1 MGEFVR
7 LEVDAETKVG
17 TIRIE
22 RPPMNAL
29 SRQVWLEIEATARE
43 AAQHDDVRA
52 VVVWGGP
59 KVFAAGAD
67 IKEFPN
73 WDYHEVKRTGT
84 VLQRALDTLARLPM
98 VVIAAINGYA
108 LGGGC
113 ELALACDF
121 RFIAENSKLGQP
133 EILLGIIPGA
143 GGTQRLP
150 RLVGPARA
158 KDIIFSGR
166 FLDCNE
172 ALGIGMVDVVVPQ
185 DQVYA
190 KAVEIASRYARGPIV
205 ALRAAKIAVNRGL
218 QTDVQNGLL
227 IERELFVNLFATEDQ
242 KIGMRS
248 FIEQGPG
255 KAEFVGR

>member
-1 MGEFVR
+1 VGEFVR
-7 LEVDAETKVG
+7 LEVDADTRVG

-29 SRQVWLEIEATARE
+29 SRQVWLEIEEAARE
-43 AAQHDDVRA
+43 AGQREDVRA

-84 VLQRALDTLARLPM
+84 ILQRALDTLARLPM

-150 RLVGPARA
+150 RLVGLSKA
-158 KDIIFSGR
+158 KELVLSGR
-166 FLDCNE
+166 MVDANE
-172 ALGIGMVDVVVPQ
+172 APAIGLADAVFPADDVHAEAV
-185 DQVYA
+185 
-190 KAVEIASRYARGPIV
+190 KAAARYAAGPYAIGL
-205 ALRAAKIAVNRGL
+205 AKRAIEDGTEMPLDQGLRL
-218 QTDVQNGLL
+218 
-227 IERELFVNLFATEDQ
+227 ERDLFAECFATDDAR
-242 KIGMRS
+242 IGIQS
-248 FIEQGPG
+248 FIENGPG
-255 KAEFVGR
+255 KAEFTGR